1 VIGSHEEYLQAHAAL
16 RDLEEAL
23 AALRQRLGTSRASL
37 FETMAQD
44 YIDSIIALRQD
55 IDVYIGLMSAQA
67 ARAPLW
73 MGLEG
78 DGLSP
83 ENILTS
89 LLSVWLA
96 RLRRSVIALASF
108 AFSRGTTG
116 DRPSRAI
123 AEACDFRLMGF
134 LPGSLRIGLEIPQPD
149 QLLLFPR
156 SGDAVIAVRTALADL
171 LEKASELTELQH
183 SVHRVDLS
191 SEELSTRDA
200 LLLKQVLRLIPGRRE
215 RVRAIVFEG
224 ALVPRTVP
232 VRLNASLRSLLA
244 SRLGPTTEPDQIE
257 ELEGMLREIDLDQR
271 HFILRDRPEDQP
283 DITVFFRPN
292 LQDDAKRALDQRV
305 RVEASRDRVPRRRLN
320 ALVIE
325 ILEDA

>member
-1 VIGSHEEYLQAHAAL
+1 
-16 RDLEEAL
+16 
-23 AALRQRLGTSRASL
+23 
-37 FETMAQD
+37 
-44 YIDSIIALRQD
+44 
-55 IDVYIGLMSAQA
+55 
-67 ARAPLW
+67 